1 MHCGILDWILDQK
14 KKKLEGTTG
23 EKEKYVMRRQHCT
36 NVKFL
41 VSIIVHGIFVL

>member
-23 EKEKYVMRRQHCT
+23 EKGKVCDEKAALYQC
-36 NVKFL
+36 
-41 VSIIVHGIFVL
+41 